1 MPSRKEKMVEFEQG
15 YNVIVT
21 GRHVHVTDGMKQHAV
36 ERVSRLERVGTRI
49 IDIHVTMDI
58 QKLMHKCEIMMKY
71 GHTIIRSH
79 AGTTDMYVSI
89 DEAVNK
95 MNKQLKKYKK
105 RLQEHH
111 AKDVR
116 AIEVPVE
123 VYALPEEEEVE
134 EEVPLHKIVAKE
146 TRRLKLLADDE
157 AIMRMELSGDPLMV
171 YRSEASQKIRVIY
184 RREDGNYGI
193 IQPEE

>member
-1 MPSRKEKMVEFEQG
+1 MPNRKEKMVELEQG

-36 ERVSRLERVGTRI
+36 ERISKLERVGTRI

-58 QKLMHKCEIMMKY
+58 QKLSHRCDIMMKY

-79 AGTTDMYVSI
+79 AATTDMYVSI

-95 MNKQLKKYKK
+95 LDKQLRKYKK

-116 AIEVPVE
+116 AIEIPVQ
-123 VYALPEEEEVE
+123 VYALEEEIEEEEVP
-134 EEVPLHKIVAKE
+134 VHRIVATE
-146 TRRLKLLADDE
+146 TRRLKLLSDDE
-157 AIMRMELSGDPLMV
+157 AIMRMDLSGDPLMV
-171 YRSEASQKIRVIY
+171 FRSEVSQKIRVIY

>member
-1 MPSRKEKMVEFEQG
+1 MPNRKEKMLEMEQQG
-15 YNVIVT
+15 YNVMVT

-36 ERVSRLERVGTRI
+36 ERVSKLERVGTRI
-49 IDIHVTMDI
+49 IDVHVTMDI
-58 QKLMHKCEIMMKY
+58 QKLMHRCDLMMKY

-79 AGTTDMYVSI
+79 AATTDMYVSI
-89 DEAVNK
+89 DEAVDK

-116 AIEVPVE
+116 AIEIPVE
-123 VYALPEEEEVE
+123 VYAFEEEIEEEEV
-134 EEVPLHKIVAKE
+134 PAHRIVARE
-146 TRRLKLLADDE
+146 TRRLKMLTDEE
-157 AIMRMELSGDPLMV
+157 AIMRMDLSGEPFLV
-171 YRSEASQKIRVIY
+171 FRSEMSQKLRVIY

>member
-1 MPSRKEKMVEFEQG
+1 
-15 YNVIVT
+15 
-21 GRHVHVTDGMKQHAV
+21 MKQHAV
-36 ERVSRLERVGTRI
+36 ERISKLERVGTRI

-58 QKLMHKCEIMMKY
+58 QKLSHRCDIMMKY

-79 AGTTDMYVSI
+79 AATTDMYVSI

-95 MNKQLKKYKK
+95 LDKQLRKYKK

-116 AIEVPVE
+116 AIEIPVQ
-123 VYALPEEEEVE
+123 VHALEEEIEEEEVP
-134 EEVPLHKIVAKE
+134 VHRIVATE
-146 TRRLKLLADDE
+146 TRRLKLLSDDE
-157 AIMRMELSGDPLMV
+157 AIMRMDLSGDPLMV
-171 YRSEASQKIRVIY
+171 FRSEVSQKIRVIY